1 MQYKK
6 YKKLQKF
13 VNGKATGEYKKG
25 EYIGMFND
33 NKGCV

>member
-13 VNGKATGEYKKG
+13 VNGKATGEYKKC
-25 EYIGMFND
+25 EYIGLSLT

>member
-13 VNGKATGEYKKG
+13 VNGQATGEYKKG
-25 EYIGMFND
+25 EYVGMFD
-33 NKGCV
+33 NNTGCV

>member
-13 VNGKATGEYKKG
+13 VNGKATDEYKKG
-25 EYIGMFND
+25 EYVGLSLT